1 MNVAEP
7 NTMEKNADRPEE
19 DDREYSETALRI
31 IEAAA
36 TLFSEHGYDGAT
48 TRAIAAEAG
57 VNEVTIFRN
66 FGSKEK
72 LLLAVVERFSALPR
86 LGEAFAEQISGDYRQ
101 DLLLIGRHYLEM
113 LQRNLRPILMT
124 IFEAQRLPEVRRIIA
139 RPPAR
144 QRQMLGEYL
153 RRQMEQGVVRE
164 LPDPELTAQAFFGM
178 FFEYSLGRNLIDE
191 EGTELSMEEVVEHL
205 VDLFVGGTLRRE
217 GDPCC

>member
-1 MNVAEP
+1 M
-7 NTMEKNADRPEE
+7 NADGAEE
-19 DDREYSETALRI
+19 GDQVYSESALRI
-31 IEAAA
+31 LEAAA
-36 TLFSEHGYDGAT
+36 KLFSEHGYEGAT

-57 VNEVTIFRN
+57 VNEVTLFRN
-66 FGSKEK
+66 FGSKEN

-144 QRQMLGEYL
+144 QRRMLGRYL
-153 RRQMEQGVVRE
+153 RRQMAQGVVRE

-191 EGTELSMEEVVEHL
+191 EGTELSMEAVVEHL
-205 VDLFVGGTLRRE
+205 VDLFVRGTLRRE